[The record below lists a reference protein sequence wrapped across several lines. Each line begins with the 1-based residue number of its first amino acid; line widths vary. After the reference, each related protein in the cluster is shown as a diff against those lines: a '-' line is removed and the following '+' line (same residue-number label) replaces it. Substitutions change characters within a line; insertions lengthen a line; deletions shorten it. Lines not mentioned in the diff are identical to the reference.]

1 MGDITVS
8 LDQVRNYIILINI
21 ILGFLFGTFPLLSG
35 IKMNN
40 RKFGIYG
47 FVGSLIGG
55 AILGVFL
62 SYPIAAVFT
71 WLILKKSVAKNNVDS
86 AVVNEN
92 FVEAETDNTENR

>member
-1 MGDITVS
+1 MENLHIS
-8 LDQVRNYIILINI
+8 FDQLRFYIILINI
-21 ILGFLFGTFPLLSG
+21 FLGFLFGTFPLLFG

-40 RKFGIYG
+40 RKYGVYG
-47 FVGSLIGG
+47 FIGSIIGG

-71 WLILKKSVAKNNVDS
+71 WLIVKKSFAEDSVDD

-92 FVEAETDNTENR
+92 AAEVEIENIENR